1 MNIIIILILLIL
13 FLIFLIITNN
23 DYMYGN
29 LVGLLH
35 RNKLTS
41 GFNYIDM
48 RDYSK
53 NLDSRDF
60 VNGYICGLG

>member
-1 MNIIIILILLIL
+1 MNIIIILILIIL
-13 FLIFLIITNN
+13 FLIIVNN

-60 VNGYICGLG
+60 INGYIRGLG